1 MKESDEFLVLQKF
14 FKRLGSRFLDSSG
27 VLLGPGDDAGLFSSK
42 NSDLIFSTDVSNE
55 NIHFPKKLDPEL
67 IAYRACA
74 VAASDIAACG
84 ASLKWLSISL
94 VTPNKS
100 LDWLKKFAKGIE
112 LFTKTYQVP
121 VIGGDLVSGKEC
133 SISIGV
139 CGEIKK
145 ELFLSRKGA
154 KIGDSIYVSGKLGLA
169 KLGLK
174 LSTSKKSKFSSLEK
188 ESLEKFLKPK
198 IHISLGINLRK
209 IANSC
214 IDISDGLLGDL
225 NHICKASRV
234 GAKLE
239 KEWIPFVDSFE
250 EAMTWGDDYELC
262 FTVPKNK
269 EKKLT
274 EISKKTKIKLY
285 KIGQIVSGKS
295 IEILHNK
302 QAILLKKKS
311 YNHFSK

>member
-1 MKESDEFLVLQKF
+1 MKESDEFLILQKF
-14 FKRLGSRFLDSSG
+14 FKRLGSRYTDSSN
-27 VLLGPGDDAGLFSSK
+27 VLVGPGDDAGLFSVK
-42 NSDLIFSTDVSNE
+42 NSDLVFSTDVSNE
-55 NIHFPKKLDPEL
+55 DIHFPKKLDADL
-67 IAYRACA
+67 IAYRSCA
-74 VAASDIAACG
+74 VAASDIAASG
-84 ASLKWLSISL
+84 AALKWISISL
-94 VTPNKS
+94 VTPHNRI
-100 LDWLKKFAKGIE
+100 DWLKKFAKGIE
-112 LFTKTYQVP
+112 LFTKTYKVP
-121 VIGGDLVSGKEC
+121 VIGGDLVRGKEC
-133 SISIGV
+133 SISVGV

-154 KIGDSIYVSGKLGLA
+154 RIGDSIYVSGKLGLA

-174 LSTSKKSKFSSLEK
+174 LSTSKKNKFSSLEK

-198 IHISLGINLRK
+198 IQISLGINLRK

-225 NHICKASRV
+225 NHICKASQV

-239 KEWIPFVDSFE
+239 KELIPFVGSFE

-269 EKKLT
+269 ERKLK

-295 IEILHNK
+295 IEIFHNK
-302 QAILLKKKS
+302 QTILLNKKS